1 MLKFI
6 DEVTVL
12 YLVQFAVYISCM
24 SLRVNFI
31 KRMSEL
37 GIIIFY

>member
-12 YLVQFAVYISCM
+12 YLVQFAVYM